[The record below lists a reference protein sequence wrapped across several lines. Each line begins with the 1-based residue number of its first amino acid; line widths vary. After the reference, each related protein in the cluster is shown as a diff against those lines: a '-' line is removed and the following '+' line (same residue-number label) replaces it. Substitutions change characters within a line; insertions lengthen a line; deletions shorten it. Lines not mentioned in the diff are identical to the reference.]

1 MADLS
6 LHYRKT
12 AAGAQELAAKQLGL
26 SREQRNLLIVAD
38 GRHSLAVYCQAVGCN
53 PGKLSALAD
62 ELLALGLIE
71 SGSAAPVAAPAQ
83 APAPAAA
90 PSASA
95 IPDIETLRRQ
105 VVDIAV
111 AVFGAQLAQPVVARL
126 DKAHASTGELVA
138 AVEGAAKLAKLTID
152 EEKARGFLAEARRA
166 LGI

>member
-71 SGSAAPVAAPAQ
+71 TGSAAPAAAPAAAPVAAPA
-83 APAPAAA
+83 
-90 PSASA
+90 ASA
-95 IPDIETLRRQ
+95 VPDVDALRRQ

-152 EEKARGFLAEARRA
+152 EEKARSFLAEARRA

>member
-12 AAGAQELAAKQLGL
+12 ATGGEELAAKQLSL
-26 SREQRNLLIVAD
+26 TREQRNLLIVAD
-38 GRHSLAVYCQAVGCN
+38 GRHSLAVYCQAVGCD

-71 SGSAAPVAAPAQ
+71 PGASASAS
-83 APAPAAA
+83 AAA
-90 PSASA
+90 PPARPSSVPANA
-95 IPDIETLRRQ
+95 PGADVEALRRR
-105 VVDIAV
+105 VIDIAV
-111 AVFGAQLAQPVVARL
+111 AVFGAQMAKPVISRL
-126 DKAHASTGELVA
+126 DKAHASTGELMA

-152 EEKARGFLAEARRA
+152 EDKALGFLAEARRA